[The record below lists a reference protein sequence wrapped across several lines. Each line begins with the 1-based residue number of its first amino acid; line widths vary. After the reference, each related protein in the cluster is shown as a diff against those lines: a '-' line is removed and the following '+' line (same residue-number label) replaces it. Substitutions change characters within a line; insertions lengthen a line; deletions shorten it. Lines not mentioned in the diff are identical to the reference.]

1 MNLASRVKLLE
12 VAKRLQYF
20 LFLSICS
27 LVVLVEIFFC
37 FQKFFS
43 VPTYISSYITSQK
56 QVRSRR
62 ISERFDHTVQAEFP
76 EITLC
81 RDNGGYKDQV
91 LALNGIENKND
102 YSGDILYGSGSQ
114 LISTMILK
122 F

>member
-1 MNLASRVKLLE
+1 MLE

-27 LVVLVEIFFC
+27 IIVLVEIFFC

-56 QVRSRR
+56 QVRNRM
-62 ISERFDHTVQAEFP
+62 ISDSSDSTVQAEFP

-81 RDNGGYKDQV
+81 KDKGGYKEEA
-91 LALNGIENKND
+91 LLLNGVEKKDD
-102 YSGDILYGSGSQ
+102 YSGNNFHVS
-114 LISTMILK
+114 
-122 F
+122 